1 MHGQFVKN
9 LLKLNGDKSK
19 NISVKNLNHNPNAST
34 FLVWVKDTV
43 TAHKHIEHNELV
55 YILKGK
61 GKFHLGEESFN
72 IKKGDVVFVPKNTFH
87 SVQIKSRKMMQV
99 LSVQTPYF
107 DGTDRHFKN

>member
-1 MHGQFVKN
+1 M
-9 LLKLNGDKSK
+9 NGDKSK
-19 NISVKNLNHNPNAST
+19 NISVKNLNHNTYAST

-43 TAHKHIEHNELV
+43 AAHKHIEHHELV

-61 GKFHLGEESFN
+61 GRFHLGEESFN
-72 IKKGDVVFVPKNTFH
+72 IKKGDIVFVPKNTFH